1 MLNGN
6 VHTEIRQGII
16 PLTVLLGCKEMYW
29 APKLL
34 KYVSLAFSLAYF
46 HCCIHCLMKNK
57 MPMPLHFMD
66 LSTDSNYRSRLRQKA
81 AQVPMREIH
90 LS

>member
-1 MLNGN
+1 MLIGN
-6 VHTEIRQGII
+6 VHTEIRQGIK
-16 PLTVLLGCKEMYW
+16 PLTVLLGCKEMYR

-46 HCCIHCLMKNK
+46 HCCIHHLMKNK
-57 MPMPLHFMD
+57 MPLHFMD